1 MIRFVASYGLLSDD
15 VDDVDAL
22 LDRLMETLVLNID
35 ILEPDVAV
43 SMTDRK
49 LEILMIIAT
58 TDPLEAVERG
68 HRAVRQ
74 AFAAAGQS
82 VGEAK
87 VFVHRSLIGPESSL
101 HTELVS
107 A

>member
-1 MIRFVASYGLLSDD
+1 MIRFVANYGLLSDD
-15 VDDVDAL
+15 VDAVDAL
-22 LDRLMETLVLNID
+22 SDRLMETLVLNAD

-49 LEILMIIAT
+49 IEILMIIAT
-58 TDPLEAVERG
+58 TDAIEAVERG
-68 HRAVRQ
+68 HAAVRE
-74 AFAAAGQS
+74 AFALAGHS

-87 VFVHRSLIGPESSL
+87 VFIHRSLIGPESSMR
-101 HTELVS
+101 TELVT